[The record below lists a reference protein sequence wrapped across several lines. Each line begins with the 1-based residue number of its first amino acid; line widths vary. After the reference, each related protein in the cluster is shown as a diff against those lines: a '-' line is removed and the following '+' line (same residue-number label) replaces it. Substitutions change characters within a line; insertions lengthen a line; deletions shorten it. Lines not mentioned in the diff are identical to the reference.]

1 MFFHDF
7 LKEEISPN
15 VSFQDMLIF
24 MGVLEI
30 ASNFR
35 RLIGFLNVSQNLMVT
50 LISCKILPKVCY
62 EKKYIYI
69 QLIFQ
74 INRFSSEQSIA
85 ACSKMHCLKC
95 SRKEGYAF
103 QQINAI

>member
-62 EKKYIYI
+62 EKIYIYI

-74 INRFSSEQSIA
+74 INRFSSE
-85 ACSKMHCLKC
+85 
-95 SRKEGYAF
+95 RKEENLKTEHCSVF
-103 QQINAI
+103 